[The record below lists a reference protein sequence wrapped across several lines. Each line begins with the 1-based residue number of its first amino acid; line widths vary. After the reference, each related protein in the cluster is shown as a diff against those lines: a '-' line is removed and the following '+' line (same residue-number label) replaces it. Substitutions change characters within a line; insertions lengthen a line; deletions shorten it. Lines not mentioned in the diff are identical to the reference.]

1 MKKGGYD
8 TMKNETVTRAQISDA
23 LRKRLGLTR
32 SQSLSSIDCVLD
44 EITEI
49 LKEDK
54 EVKLPL
60 FGVFF
65 SRQKKE
71 RMGRNPKTLEE
82 AKISARRVTGF
93 RLSRLMKDRIDMSI
107 KKKGTSQYK

>member
-1 MKKGGYD
+1 M
-8 TMKNETVTRAQISDA
+8 MKNDTVTRAQISDA

-44 EITEI
+44 GITEV
-49 LKEDK
+49 LKENE

-65 SRQKKE
+65 ASEE
-71 RMGRNPKTLEE
+71 RACWP
-82 AKISARRVTGF
+82 
-93 RLSRLMKDRIDMSI
+93 
-107 KKKGTSQYK
+107 